1 MFVDFVLGWGA
12 NFVGIVKGGRVSK
25 SLRTSA
31 IDYLQIFQTGYFFT
45 KKQIALIFNNT
56 TIMPLVYFARFASII

>member
-25 SLRTSA
+25 SLRTSVL
-31 IDYLQIFQTGYFFT
+31 DWTRMGDRQLQSHRTMEKLLKLMQL
-45 KKQIALIFNNT
+45 QLHRQQEE
-56 TIMPLVYFARFASII
+56 M